1 MLNLKTPYYK
11 KINDTLV
18 VQHMRPEHAEQ
29 LEELQKI
36 VFPTLADDEL
46 IKGKHYLKHMELF
59 PEGQF
64 VITDNGKVI
73 GMTSTMRSSFDF
85 ADYHHTFKE
94 TIAGGWMTNHNPE
107 GDWLYGLDIGV
118 HPDYRGMGLARILYR
133 ARHDI
138 ARQLGLRGQLT
149 VGMMSGYGALG
160 YDMSGS
166 AYYEELIAGKRF
178 DPTISTQMK
187 IGFEP
192 VALIPDYVSDPVCG
206 NYGVLIK
213 LDIEKAV

>member
-1 MLNLKTPYYK
+1 MPNLKTPYYR

-18 VQHMRPEHAEQ
+18 VQHMQPEHAEQ

-46 IKGKHYLKHMELF
+46 IKAKHYLKHLELF

-94 TIAGGWMTNHNPE
+94 TIADGWMTNHDPE

-133 ARHDI
+133 ARQDI
-138 ARQLGLRGQLT
+138 AKQLGLNGQLT
-149 VGMMSGYGALG
+149 VGMMSGYGAVSN
-160 YDMSGS
+160 DISGS

-213 LDIEKAV
+213 LDINKEV

>member
-1 MLNLKTPYYK
+1 
-11 KINDTLV
+11 
-18 VQHMRPEHAEQ
+18 
-29 LEELQKI
+29 
-36 VFPTLADDEL
+36 
-46 IKGKHYLKHMELF
+46 
-59 PEGQF
+59 
-64 VITDNGKVI
+64 
-73 GMTSTMRSSFDF
+73 
-85 ADYHHTFKE
+85 
-94 TIAGGWMTNHNPE
+94 
-107 GDWLYGLDIGV
+107 
-118 HPDYRGMGLARILYR
+118 LARILYR